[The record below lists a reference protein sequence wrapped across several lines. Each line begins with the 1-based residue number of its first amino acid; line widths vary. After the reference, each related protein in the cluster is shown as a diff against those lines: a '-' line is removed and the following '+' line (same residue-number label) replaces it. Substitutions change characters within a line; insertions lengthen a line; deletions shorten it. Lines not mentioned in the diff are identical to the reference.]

1 VKPCPLPLLLACVLR
16 LASMRNNLITMEQV
30 LKKELLEFQQRHI
43 DPGSA
48 SLLPE
53 SLSLQLFGYITLVKD
68 GHSLGRLHAVNHW
81 KGGTATGKFNGVRI
95 HPGRGRSTD
104 LEYARLLLVF
114 QATLCDG
121 NTHELALVRHHA
133 LVRRSKTIASVECSD
148 VYLSETG
155 CSVIRVT
162 DIVDSWTLLPDFTG
176 GFAAAM
182 AEPNRLV
189 AGNYLL

>member
-1 VKPCPLPLLLACVLR
+1 MSPALTPSLR
-16 LASMRNNLITMEQV
+16 LASMLKKVVHLLITTEQV

-43 DPGSA
+43 DPTSA
-48 SLLPE
+48 SLLAE

-68 GHSLGRLHAVNHW
+68 GHSLGRLHALNPW

-95 HPGRGRSTD
+95 HPSRGRSKD

-114 QATLCDG
+114 KATLCDG
-121 NTHELALVRHHA
+121 NAHELALVRNHA
-133 LVRRSKTIASVECSD
+133 LVRRSKTIASVECSN

-162 DIVDSWTLLPDFTG
+162 DIVDGWNLLPDFTG

-182 AEPNRLV
+182 AAPDRLV